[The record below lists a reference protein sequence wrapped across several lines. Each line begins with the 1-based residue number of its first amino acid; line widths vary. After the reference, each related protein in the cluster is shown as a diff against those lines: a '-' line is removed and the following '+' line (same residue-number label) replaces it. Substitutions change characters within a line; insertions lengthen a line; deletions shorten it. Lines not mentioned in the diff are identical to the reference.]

1 MASSRPTAQD
11 IRAAA
16 ETHEEIA
23 PEYKDAVVASF
34 LDRID
39 QHIAARVD
47 EQLGRAKR
55 PAAARRAR
63 GPAEPTRGIVLRSVL
78 AGSALTGIPLSIF
91 VFALGVQG
99 QDDGRGNT
107 GWGVVLLLLWVAIIV
122 GNFAFAGWYRR
133 PPR

>member
-16 ETHEEIA
+16 ETHDEIA

-47 EQLGRAKR
+47 EQLGTAPK
-55 PAAARRAR
+55 ATVTHRAR
-63 GPAEPTRGIVLRSVL
+63 TTADPTRRIVLRSVL
-78 AGSALTGIPLSIF
+78 AGSALTGVPLSLLVI
-91 VFALGVQG
+91 LMEQ
-99 QDDGRGNT
+99 QLNRDGGSSG
-107 GWGVVLLLLWVAIIV
+107 GWIASLLLLWVAIIV
-122 GNFAFAGWYRR
+122 GNFAWAGWYRR
-133 PPR
+133 PPS

>member
-16 ETHEEIA
+16 ETHDEIS

-47 EQLGRAKR
+47 EQLSNAKG
-55 PAAARRAR
+55 PATVRRARRA
-63 GPAEPTRGIVLRSVL
+63 ADPTRGIVLRSVL

-91 VFALGVQG
+91 AFVLGVHSE
-99 QDDGRGNT
+99 DYGNGT

-122 GNFAFAGWYRR
+122 GNFAWAGWYRR
-133 PPR
+133 PPS